1 MSFEEPGDDTMTEQ
15 TIVYALRGPV
25 AVVTF
30 NRPAVLNAIS
40 QAMLARLLEVLEQCA
55 RDDAVRVIVMTG
67 SGRAFSAGI
76 DLKELG
82 SQLDAAGDGA
92 RVQLELAQELTR
104 RLVRHPKV
112 IIAAINGVA
121 VGIGAELS
129 VATDLRIASES
140 ATFAFPEVKRALFE
154 TNGVTYL
161 LPRIVGLGKAMQW
174 LLTGETVT
182 APDAQAAGLVNH
194 IVPANQLL
202 GVAIQLA
209 EVIAAN
215 APVSVG
221 LVKRTLHAG
230 YKTDLETILREEV
243 EGVLQCMRTTDYRE
257 GVRAFLEKRDP
268 VYQGH

>member
-1 MSFEEPGDDTMTEQ
+1 MTEQ
-15 TIVYALRGPV
+15 TIVYEHRGPV
-25 AVVTF
+25 AIMSF
-30 NRPAVLNAIS
+30 NRPTVLNALS
-40 QAMLARLLEVLEQCA
+40 QAMLARLLELLQESA
-55 RDDAVRVIVMTG
+55 KDDSVRVIVITG

-82 SQLDAAGDGA
+82 SRLYASAGDGA
-92 RVQLELAQELTR
+92 RDQLELTQEITR

-112 IIAAINGVA
+112 IIAAVNGVA

-129 VATDLRIASES
+129 VATDLRIAAES

-174 LLTGETVT
+174 LLTGETIT
-182 APDAQAAGLVNH
+182 AAAARAAGLVNH
-194 IVPANQLL
+194 IVPANQLMD
-202 GVAIQLA
+202 VAIQLA

-221 LVKRTLHAG
+221 LVKRTLHDG

-243 EGVLQCMRTTDYRE
+243 EGVLQCMRTNDYRE

-268 VYQGH
+268 IYQGR